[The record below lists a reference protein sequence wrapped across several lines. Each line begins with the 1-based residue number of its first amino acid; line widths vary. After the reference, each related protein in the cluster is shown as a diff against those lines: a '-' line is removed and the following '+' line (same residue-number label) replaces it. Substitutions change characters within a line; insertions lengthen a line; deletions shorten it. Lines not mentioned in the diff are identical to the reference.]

1 MGADVQFVLELEIAD
16 GGLDA
21 FKECAQSACALVEA
35 SEPQTV
41 SYRWFLNADET
52 KCYIIEWYPNAEVI
66 PAHLELVGPTLGEM
80 LKVCKI
86 TRFEV
91 FGDLSANAQAALQAA
106 GAATYGAWI
115 GFTR

>member
-1 MGADVQFVLELEIAD
+1 MSADVQFVLELAIAA

-21 FKECAQSACALVEA
+21 FKECAKLAVALVGA
-35 SEPQTV
+35 AEPETV
-41 SYRWFLNADET
+41 AYRWFLNADET
-52 KCYIIEWYPNAEVI
+52 KSYIIEWYPNADVI
-66 PAHLELVGPTLGEM
+66 PAHLALVGPTLGEM
-80 LKVCKI
+80 LKVSQI

-91 FGDLSANAQAALQAA
+91 FGDLSAEAKGALEAA